1 MIGLPL
7 DRCIPL
13 ALWLG
18 GMRKQQHIFESHFS
32 CGLSRWGSGDTSQK
46 KRRCYFWN
54 KRVKDILGRKE
65 KKCMFIWFYLYY
77 KNFRLL
83 LRIMDN
89 LFTLSLDITESYLK
103 LFQTRKCSNEILLII
118 NSAYLKIFLLCYS
131 FDELNIFRPWGSE
144 FLTKN
149 SKKFL
154 SSNFSNDASTK

>member
-1 MIGLPL
+1 
-7 DRCIPL
+7 
-13 ALWLG
+13 
-18 GMRKQQHIFESHFS
+18 
-32 CGLSRWGSGDTSQK
+32 
-46 KRRCYFWN
+46 
-54 KRVKDILGRKE
+54 
-65 KKCMFIWFYLYY
+65 MFIWFYLYY

-83 LRIMDN
+83 LRIIDN

-118 NSAYLKIFLLCYS
+118 NSAYLKISLLCYS